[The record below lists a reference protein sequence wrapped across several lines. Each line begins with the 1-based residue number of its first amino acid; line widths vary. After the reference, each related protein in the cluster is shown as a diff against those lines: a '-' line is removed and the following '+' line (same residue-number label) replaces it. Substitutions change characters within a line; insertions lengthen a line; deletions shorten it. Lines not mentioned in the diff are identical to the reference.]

1 MKTFTF
7 TLTNQDT
14 AKLAT
19 MLADCR
25 GVDHYAG
32 LVASFFTQ
40 LTTQEEHMTD
50 DPLTRQREL
59 TDAAVN
65 LSNHWLAQRIE
76 LLGRINRAK
85 HTGHM
90 ALNNVEGGHVAAL
103 SRAIAKMI
111 AELEGDA

>member
-7 TLTNQDT
+7 MLTETDT

-32 LVASFFTQ
+32 LVASFFDQ
-40 LTTQEEHMTD
+40 LTQEEHMID
-50 DPLTRQREL
+50 DPLARQREL
-59 TDAAVN
+59 TAAAVN

-103 SRAIAKMI
+103 SRAIAEML
-111 AELEGDA
+111 AELEGGA